1 MESVQR
7 RVDCK
12 NIIST
17 GIGLRVVM
25 YSMIGLRYSLLLL
38 RKYKVYGFMRV
49 HYSSSS
55 IIKNNTSPYNYK
67 GNIFKLREY
76 LDNIFDTKLIKKF
89 IRNI

>member
-7 RVDCK
+7 LDY
-12 NIIST
+12 IIST
-17 GIGLRVVM
+17 GIGLRVVT

-55 IIKNNTSPYNYK
+55 IIKNNTSPYK
-67 GNIFKLREY
+67 GDIFKLREY

-89 IRNI
+89 IRYI